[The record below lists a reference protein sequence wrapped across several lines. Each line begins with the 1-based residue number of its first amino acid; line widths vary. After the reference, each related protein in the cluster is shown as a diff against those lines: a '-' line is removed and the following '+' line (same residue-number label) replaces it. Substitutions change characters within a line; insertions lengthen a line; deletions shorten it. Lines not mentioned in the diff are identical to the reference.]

1 MLILRHLTLSEIRLS
16 WFVSL
21 YWVQLHSSSSLLSLT
36 SLHNKQSDKHTTN
49 RVTNECALSMPKKYS
64 KREEGLSR
72 WQSGQESTCQCR
84 GYKRHEFNPTAQED
98 SREEEV
104 VIHSSSLAWEIQW
117 TVEPG
122 RLYSSWG
129 RKEWDMTEQQ
139 NAHAKGKKSYFIAML
154 ILLLTY
160 FFWGFIFLIF

>member
-1 MLILRHLTLSEIRLS
+1 MCPDYCFMKTKNLSKKGFHAQRKPHIFLMYMHIIYYLLYFWLYVKLIK
-16 WFVSL
+16 
-21 YWVQLHSSSSLLSLT
+21 QL
-36 SLHNKQSDKHTTN
+36 
-49 RVTNECALSMPKKYS
+49 TNECALSMPKKYS

-122 RLYSSWG
+122 RLYSS
-129 RKEWDMTEQQ
+129 
-139 NAHAKGKKSYFIAML
+139 
-154 ILLLTY
+154 
-160 FFWGFIFLIF
+160 